1 MSFFMIVATEM
12 AALAVGI
19 PSSICF
25 VQFQEK
31 LIAIFVPPPCSGS
44 LFPRRNRVGNS
55 RIPES
60 STTRRFVAFARSG
73 PAAQRP
79 VSVEAVTRQILVD
92 RVESVGTAVA
102 NESVNLTPKVSDTI
116 SRIGFNDGSLVKQ
129 GDILVELT
137 NSSEAARLSEAQSTA
152 DEAMRQYDRLQ
163 SLLTDNLISKTDL
176 DASRTRAETAQARL
190 DGVIVAMDDRLI
202 RAPFSGVLGFR
213 NVSEG
218 SLVSPNTIIT
228 TLDDISVIKLDFT
241 IAEVYL
247 AQLQIGQTV
256 AAKSIVYKDR
266 EFEGVVQVIGSR
278 IDPVT
283 RSVAVR
289 AHIDN
294 RDGVLRPGMLLTV
307 SLALSSS
314 EVTVVPERSLI
325 PSGGRQ
331 YAFIVDEGGIA
342 RQAEVQ
348 IGRRRPGYVEVISGL
363 NPGQMVVTDGMAQ
376 LRPGQPVRV
385 VNGPQTE
392 NSGVSDDPRG
402 RSDST
407 VNNS

>member
-1 MSFFMIVATEM
+1 MRFLLRHPVVILFSLAAIGLGVA
-12 AALAVGI
+12 V
-19 PSSICF
+19 F
-25 VQFQEK
+25 QKVQHQDQ
-31 LIAIFVPPPCSGS
+31 S
-44 LFPRRNRVGNS
+44 
-55 RIPES
+55 
-60 STTRRFVAFARSG
+60 VAFSRSG
-73 PAAQRP
+73 PGELRL
-79 VSVEAVTRQILVD
+79 VSIEPVTRQILVD

-102 NESVNLTPKVSDTI
+102 NESVNLTPKVTDTI
-116 SRIGFNDGSLVKQ
+116 SRIGFTDGSLVEQ

-152 DEAMRQYDRLQ
+152 DEAVRQYERLQ
-163 SLLTDNLISKTDL
+163 SLLEDNLISRTDL

-190 DGVIVAMDDRLI
+190 EGVIVAMDDRLI

-218 SLVSPNTIIT
+218 SLVSPNTVIT

-241 IAEVYL
+241 VAEVYL
-247 AQLQIGQTV
+247 AQLEIGQTLR
-256 AAKSIVYKDR
+256 AKSIVYKDR
-266 EFEGVVQVIGSR
+266 EFEGVVQVVGSR

-307 SLALSSS
+307 SLALSSA

-325 PSGGRQ
+325 PSSGRQ
-331 YAFIVDEGGIA
+331 YAFVVDEGGIA
-342 RQAEVQ
+342 RQVEVE
-348 IGRRRPGYVEVISGL
+348 IGRRRPGYVEVIAGL
-363 NPGQMVVTDGMAQ
+363 EPGQMVVTDGMAQ
-376 LRPGQPVRV
+376 LRPGQRV
-385 VNGPQTE
+385 EIANAPQ
-392 NSGVSDDPRG
+392 GRGAGMVDDSRVG
-402 RSDST
+402 AASS